1 MAKAKNVDEGRG
13 PGDGAGLGLPPAGPA
28 SLKRL
33 LPLYAVVFAGF
44 VGYSL
49 MITVF
54 TPMIMSNHD
63 LLLRADEPMSR
74 RVILLGIL
82 LCLYPLGQFA
92 GSPVL
97 GALSDRFGRKPVL
110 MISLCFT
117 TGCYALIG
125 IALSRR
131 SFALLASASLL
142 AGLAEANVVAAQSAI
157 ADVITPEERNR
168 FFGYIYLSA
177 SSAYIV
183 GPLVGGKLADP
194 DLVSWFSNATPFW
207 AAMIVLAMTTAATGF
222 VFRETNPPARRH
234 PVSFSQAFTNLQG
247 VISNRRLRRLYWLNF
262 AFYLAIF
269 GFFRCYPMYLV
280 DRFHLG
286 VSQVSEFV
294 AWVGVPIVIAN
305 AWLTGFLAARF
316 TTRTLTVCS
325 AFLTGAF
332 MIVVVAIHTR
342 GSLWVTLFLTS
353 AALAIC
359 LPACATLL
367 SKATSEAEQG
377 RVMGNNQALQVGAEA
392 LSGLVGGLAAA
403 LFVELPLILLGLLAI
418 AAALL
423 LKFGVRRETDDRSGA
438 SVKKVTAETP

>member
-1 MAKAKNVDEGRG
+1 MNERAPLGGQADM
-13 PGDGAGLGLPPAGPA
+13 GLPKAGPV

-63 LLLRADEPMSR
+63 LLLPAGEPASR

-110 MISLCFT
+110 MISLCIT
-117 TGCYALIG
+117 TGCYVLIG
-125 IALSRR
+125 IALSLR
-131 SFALLASASLL
+131 SVALLALASLL
-142 AGLAEANVVAAQSAI
+142 AGLAESNVVAAQSAI

-194 DLVSWFSNATPFW
+194 NLVGWFNNATPFW
-207 AAMIVLAMTTAATGF
+207 AAMIVLAITTVAAGLF
-222 VFRETNPPARRH
+222 FRETNPLAKRH
-234 PVSFSQAFTNLQG
+234 SVSSSQAFTNLQG
-247 VISNRRLRRLYWLNF
+247 VISNHRLRRLYWLNF

-305 AWLTGFLAARF
+305 AWLTGFLAVRF
-316 TTRTLTVCS
+316 TTRTLTLWS

-332 MIVVVAIHTR
+332 MVIVVVIRTR
-342 GSLWVTLFLTS
+342 ESLWVTLFLT
-353 AALAIC
+353 AAASAIC

-377 RVMGNNQALQVGAEA
+377 RIMGNNQALQVGAEA
-392 LSGLVGGLAAA
+392 LSGLFGGLTAA
-403 LFVELPLILLGLLAI
+403 LFVELPLILLGLVAM
-418 AAALL
+418 AAAWC
-423 LKFGVRRETDDRSGA
+423 
-438 SVKKVTAETP
+438 

>member
-1 MAKAKNVDEGRG
+1 MARAKNANKTRFLRAERTARFGSVK
-13 PGDGAGLGLPPAGPA
+13 P
-28 SLKRL
+28 L

-74 RVILLGIL
+74 RMILLGVL

-97 GALSDRFGRKPVL
+97 GALSDRFGRKPIL

-125 IALSRR
+125 AALSLR
-131 SFALLASASLL
+131 SLALLVLASLL

-168 FFGYIYLSA
+168 FFGYVYLSA

-194 DLVSWFSNATPFW
+194 NLVSWFNNATPFW
-207 AAMIVLAMTTAATGF
+207 AAMIVLGMTTAATGLF
-222 VFRETNPPARRH
+222 FRETNPPGQRH
-234 PVSFSQAFTNLQG
+234 SVSFTQAFTNLRG

-280 DRFHLG
+280 DRFHFG

-316 TTRTLTVCS
+316 TTRTLTLWS

-332 MIVVVAIHTR
+332 MIIVVVIRTR
-342 GSLWVTLFLTS
+342 QSFWATLFLAS

-403 LFVELPLILLGLLAI
+403 LFVELPLILLGLVAM
-418 AAALL
+418 AAALM
-423 LKFGVRRETDDRSGA
+423 LKFEVSQDPNDKSSA
-438 SVKKVTAETP
+438 

>member
-1 MAKAKNVDEGRG
+1 VDGGIGPRGTTNMAEHQTTG
-13 PGDGAGLGLPPAGPA
+13 PGNR
-28 SLKRL
+28 SSL

-97 GALSDRFGRKPVL
+97 GALSDRFGRKPIL
-110 MISLCFT
+110 MISLSFT
-117 TGCYALIG
+117 TGCYALIA
-125 IALSRR
+125 IALHLR
-131 SFALLASASLL
+131 SLALLASALLL

-157 ADVITPEERNR
+157 ADVITPENRNR

-194 DLVSWFSNATPFW
+194 DLVSWFSDATPFW
-207 AAMIVLAMTTAATGF
+207 AAMILLAITTGGTAIL
-222 VFRETNPPARRH
+222 FRETNPPARRH
-234 PVSFSQAFTNLQG
+234 AVSFTQAFTNLRG

-286 VSQVSEFV
+286 VSKVSELV

-305 AWLTGFLAARF
+305 AWLTGFLAVRYK
-316 TTRTLTVCS
+316 TRTLTVWS

-332 MIVVVAIHTR
+332 MIVVVSIHR
-342 GSLWVTLFLTS
+342 EQSLWVTLFLTS
-353 AALAIC
+353 GALAIC

-367 SKATSEAEQG
+367 SKAASEAEQG
-377 RVMGNNQALQVGAEA
+377 RAMGNNQALQVRAEA
-392 LSGLVGGLAAA
+392 LSGLIGGLAAA
-403 LFVELPLILLGLLAI
+403 LFVELPLILLGLLAMM
-418 AAALL
+418 AALFL
-423 LKFGVRRETDDRSGA
+423 AFDTGQPTDEVSSAPLGE
-438 SVKKVTAETP
+438 STTAQ

>member
-1 MAKAKNVDEGRG
+1 MGKPNTGSG
-13 PGDGAGLGLPPAGPA
+13 PAGRPEMEVSPISRIAAAA
-28 SLKRL
+28 SLTPL

-74 RVILLGIL
+74 RVILLGVL
-82 LCLYPLGQFA
+82 LCLYPLGQFV

-110 MISLCFT
+110 MVSLCFT
-117 TGCYALIG
+117 TACYAFIG
-125 IALSRR
+125 TALYLR
-131 SFALLASASLL
+131 SLRLLALASLL
-142 AGLAEANVVAAQSAI
+142 AGLSEANVVAAQSAI
-157 ADVITPEERNR
+157 ADVITPENRNR

-194 DLVSWFSNATPFW
+194 GLVPWFSDATPFW
-207 AAMIVLAMTTAATGF
+207 AAMILLAITTAATAIF
-222 VFRETNPPARRH
+222 FRETNPPARRH
-234 PVSFSQAFTNLQG
+234 AVSFFQAFTNLRS
-247 VISNRRLRRLYWLNF
+247 VVSDHRLRRLYWLNF

-305 AWLTGFLAARF
+305 VWFTGFLAARF
-316 TTRTLTVCS
+316 TTRTLTIWS

-332 MIVVVAIHTR
+332 MIVVVAIHPQR
-342 GSLWVTLFLTS
+342 SLWVTLFLTS
-353 AALAIC
+353 GALAIC

-367 SKATSEAEQG
+367 SKAASEAEQG
-377 RVMGNNQALQVGAEA
+377 RAMGNNQALQVGAEA
-392 LSGLVGGLAAA
+392 LSGLVGGAAA
-403 LFVELPLILLGLLAI
+403 AVFVELPLILLGILAI
-418 AAALL
+418 TAALFL
-423 LKFGVRRETDDRSGA
+423 NFGRTSHTDEGSTA
-438 SVKKVTAETP
+438 SVSESITAP

>member
-1 MAKAKNVDEGRG
+1 MG
-13 PGDGAGLGLPPAGPA
+13 
-28 SLKRL
+28 
-33 LPLYAVVFAGF
+33 
-44 VGYSL
+44 
-49 MITVF
+49 
-54 TPMIMSNHD
+54 
-63 LLLRADEPMSR
+63 R

-110 MISLCFT
+110 MISLCIT

-125 IALSRR
+125 IALYLR

-194 DLVSWFSNATPFW
+194 ELVSWFSDATPFW
-207 AAMIVLAMTTAATGF
+207 AAMIVLAITTAATAF
-222 VFRETNPPARRH
+222 FFRETNPPARRH
-234 PVSFSQAFTNLQG
+234 SVSFSQAFTNLRG

-286 VSQVSEFV
+286 VSQISEFV

-316 TTRTLTVCS
+316 RTKTLTLWS

-332 MIVVVAIHTR
+332 MIVVVAIPTR
-342 GSLWVTLFLTS
+342 RSLWATLFLTS

-392 LSGLVGGLAAA
+392 LSGLVGGPRSRFIRRATLD
-403 LFVELPLILLGLLAI
+403 PLRAPRYDGSA
-418 AAALL
+418 
-423 LKFGVRRETDDRSGA
+423 F
-438 SVKKVTAETP
+438 AEV

>member
-1 MAKAKNVDEGRG
+1 MSQADSAEIGST
-13 PGDGAGLGLPPAGPA
+13 PAGRPASPA
-28 SLKRL
+28 SLKSL

-63 LLLRADEPMSR
+63 LLLRADAPMSK
-74 RVILLGIL
+74 RVIVLGIL
-82 LCLYPLGQFA
+82 LCLYPLGQFI

-110 MISLCFT
+110 MISLSFT

-125 IALSRR
+125 IALTLR
-131 SFALLASASLL
+131 SWLLLSSALLL

-157 ADVITPEERNR
+157 ADVITPADRNR

-194 DLVSWFSNATPFW
+194 NLISWFNDATPFW
-207 AAMIVLAMTTAATGF
+207 AAMVLLAITTGATAF
-222 VFRETNPPARRH
+222 LFRETNPPGRRH
-234 PVSFSQAFTNLQG
+234 AVSFTQAFTNLRG
-247 VISNRRLRRLYWLNF
+247 VISDRRLRRLYWLNF

-280 DRFHLG
+280 ARFKLE
-286 VSQVSEFV
+286 VSTVSEFV

-305 AWLTGFLAARF
+305 AWLTGFLATRF
-316 TTRTLTVCS
+316 RTKTLTVWS
-325 AFLTGAF
+325 AFLTGCF
-332 MIVVVAIHTR
+332 MIAVVSFHAR
-342 GSLWVTLFLTS
+342 PSLWATLFLTS
-353 AALAIC
+353 GSLAIC

-367 SKATSEAEQG
+367 SRAAPEAEQG
-377 RVMGNNQALQVGAEA
+377 RVMGNNQAIQVGAEA
-392 LSGLVGGLAAA
+392 LSGLVGGLTAA

-418 AAALL
+418 SAALFL
-423 LKFGVRRETDDRSGA
+423 EFDAGRQPTKHHAANPVME
-438 SVKKVTAETP
+438 

>member
-1 MAKAKNVDEGRG
+1 MARAKNAARG
-13 PGDGAGLGLPPAGPA
+13 PGGRAEMGLPPAGRTPGPA

-54 TPMIMSNHD
+54 TPMIMSTHD
-63 LLLRADEPMSR
+63 FLLRADEPMGR

-110 MISLCFT
+110 RISLCFT
-117 TGCYALIG
+117 TGCYGLIG
-125 IALSRR
+125 IALHLG

-194 DLVSWFSNATPFW
+194 DLVSWFSDATPFW
-207 AAMIVLAMTTAATGF
+207 ASMIVLAITTAATGLF
-222 VFRETNPPARRH
+222 FRETNPPEQRH
-234 PVSFSQAFTNLQG
+234 PVSFSQAFTNLRG

-316 TTRTLTVCS
+316 ETKTLTVCS

-332 MIVVVAIHTR
+332 MIVVAAIHTP

-392 LSGLVGGLAAA
+392 LSGLAGGLAAA
-403 LFVELPLILLGLLAI
+403 LFVELPLILLGLLAMT
-418 AAALL
+418 AALL
-423 LKFGVRRETDDRSGA
+423 LKFEVSQDRDNRSSA
-438 SVKKVTAETP
+438 S